1 MLGFIVNGIAIGSVY
16 AMIAVGYALI
26 YNVMKFSNF
35 AHGGLIS
42 VTAYIGFF
50 AAKLL
55 KANFIVA
62 LLIAM
67 IGGGLCGI
75 LVEFIGFRRLRKS
88 KSPTIYYFISSITV
102 GMLFQNILTIING
115 QNFYMYPKIL
125 PMHSFRV
132 FGFALS
138 VLDIIMF
145 SVSVVALL
153 ALLFVIKR
161 TQAGLAIR
169 AVALDH
175 GTATLMG
182 INNTRI
188 FMTVFFLAGAMA
200 AVSGVLLG
208 ISYTVYPTLGNLVIK
223 GFISSVIGGL
233 GSLGGAVAGAFL
245 LGIVEVML
253 TMIFGASL
261 APALVFGLLLVFLIL
276 RPSGIAG
283 VFVSEKA

>member
-1 MLGFIVNGIAIGSVY
+1 MLGVIINGIAIGSVF
-16 AMIAVGYALI
+16 AMIAVGFALI
-26 YNVMKFSNF
+26 FNVMKFSNF
-35 AHGGLIS
+35 AHGSLIS

-55 KANFIVA
+55 HTNFIIT

-75 LVEFIGFRRLRKS
+75 LVEFIGFRRLRKH
-88 KSPTIYYFISSITV
+88 KAPTIYYFISSITV

-115 QNFYMYPKIL
+115 QNFYMYPNIL
-125 PMHSFRV
+125 PMYTFRV

-138 VLDIIMF
+138 ILDIIMF
-145 SVSVVALL
+145 AVSLIALL

-161 TQAGLAIR
+161 TKAGLAIR

-182 INNTRI
+182 MNNTRV
-188 FMTVFFLAGAMA
+188 FMVAFFLAGALA
-200 AVSGVLLG
+200 GVGGVLLG

-223 GFISSVIGGL
+223 GFIASVIGGL

-245 LGIVEVML
+245 LGIVEVL
-253 TMIFGASL
+253 LVMIFGASL
-261 APALVFGLLLVFLIL
+261 APALEFGLMLVLLIL